1 MSSPRWQYLEVSWT
15 QRWREAESPVQ
26 GFVFVFVFV
35 FIIYIDTQECT
46 QSFSSFPTH
55 HLVFCPFVLPYF
67 HNCSPYKVRAKVS
80 SSTVR
85 RSHSV
90 DTILEQ
96 KSEQDSRCINSLVKA
111 WITFLRSQSGYL
123 SPGPHSG
130 YLSPGPQSGYLSPG
144 PRESTTSNF
153 LQSLKS
159 DLVNNDSEERSN

>member
-80 SSTVR
+80 SSIVR

-96 KSEQDSRCINSLVKA
+96 NSEQDSRCKNKK
-111 WITFLRSQSGYL
+111 SGQGVDYI
-123 SPGPHSG
+123 
-130 YLSPGPQSGYLSPG
+130 PQ
-144 PRESTTSNF
+144 ESIWVLESRAAIW
-153 LQSLKS
+153 LP
-159 DLVNNDSEERSN
+159 

>member
-67 HNCSPYKVRAKVS
+67 HNFSPHKVRAKVS

-96 KSEQDSRCINSLVKA
+96 NSEQGSRCIIINS
-111 WITFLRSQSGYL
+111 SCDY
-123 SPGPHSG
+123 SP
-130 YLSPGPQSGYLSPG
+130 Q
-144 PRESTTSNF
+144 ESIWVLESRATIWLFESRATRIH
-153 LQSLKS
+153 
-159 DLVNNDSEERSN
+159 DL